1 MEPLTLAERE
11 RVRDSML
18 KIQSVR
24 YSLDLVGQDK
34 IPSIDEIEACLKNTD
49 QSLRAALGYAVLPA
63 PTESD
68 LGNP

>member
-1 MEPLTLAERE
+1 
-11 RVRDSML
+11 ML

-24 YSLDLVGQDK
+24 YSLDLVGEDK

-49 QSLRAALGYAVLPA
+49 QSLRAALGYAPSTA
-63 PTESD
+63 PTEND